1 MGPNSLTAV
10 MLAVIQN
17 VVNFIEPQTDRGQ
30 IPTLF
35 SLLLLFNP
43 IDKHFGFWLW
53 VGILTE

>member
-35 SLLLLFNP
+35 SPSSL
-43 IDKHFGFWLW
+43 
-53 VGILTE
+53 

>member
-1 MGPNSLTAV
+1 MGPNSMTAV

-35 SLLLLFNP
+35 FLLFDP
-43 IDKHFGFWLW
+43 IDKHFGFGL
-53 VGILTE
+53 EF